1 MKVTANREQL
11 LDNLKRASAA
21 CPARST
27 KPALQM
33 VRLDAEVGMP
43 LKISATD
50 GEIGIVATLLPPAEP
65 PTETHRSGS
74 VLIQPGKLLMI
85 LRELKDAA
93 VGLEDTPAG
102 TVVTGAGASFT
113 LPGGNPDD
121 LPRVTAE
128 PSSEKPQTVHT
139 VAAGPLRVAVKRATE
154 AVEKSDTVVR
164 YAVNGVLWATE
175 DGKLT
180 LVGTDTKRMAV
191 AHCQCS
197 SGGAWVDNGGKASI
211 VPHAAMKIIL
221 DAIPE
226 DDAVKVT
233 FFMDDE
239 TSDFVLDTG
248 ATLVRARLLSGKY
261 PPWGQIVPKSS
272 AVNYT
277 LDRKSLLKAIKQ
289 VSAMGEDDAKKIGMY
304 FANGELTLRSDSSS
318 ASGESTMPAKDGTAK
333 FEANFNPKYLAD
345 YLRSETAD
353 EVRMEGSSGEKPIV
367 FRVAVDFNADFF
379 LVMPLTG

>member
-33 VRLDAEVGMP
+33 VRLDAEVGKP

-121 LPRVTAE
+121 LQRVSGVA
-128 PSSEKPQTVHT
+128 EKPQTVHT

-180 LVGTDTKRMAV
+180 LVGTDMKRMAV

-248 ATLVRARLLSGKY
+248 ATLVRARLLIGKF
-261 PPWGQIVPKSS
+261 PPWAQIVPKSS

-277 LDRKSLLKAIKQ
+277 LDRKTLLKAVKQ